1 MYTFLENHP
10 YYVVL
15 IINILIWIGIL
26 GYIFSLNKKV
36 NNLVK
41 GKY

>member
-10 YYVVL
+10 YYVVM
-15 IINILIWIGIL
+15 IVNILIWAGLL
-26 GYIFSLNKKV
+26 GYVFTLNSKV

-41 GKY
+41 GKN